1 MNKYAVIKFGSRQYT
16 VYENDVFE
24 VERQARPLKAEVL
37 FYSDGTKTL
46 VGEPLLKDVV
56 VKMTLLD
63 EKRTR
68 KIVVGRF
75 KSKSRYKKKRGH
87 RQEVSVVRIDRIGM
101 VGDKEEIMET
111 KKPVKIV
118 KEVETAKAV
127 KPAKVVKTEKKEVK
141 KEKKEKTAVKTTKKK
156 AVKKTSKKLAKKVK

>member
-16 VYENDVFE
+16 VCENDVFE
-24 VERQARPLKAEVL
+24 VERQGKPLKAEVL
-37 FYSDGTKTL
+37 FYSDGDKNL
-46 VGEPLLKDVV
+46 LGEPILKNVI

-87 RQEVSVVRIDRIGM
+87 RQEVSVIRIDRIALAGE
-101 VGDKEEIMET
+101 KEEVTENKEPI
-111 KKPVKIV
+111 KII
-118 KEVETAKAV
+118 KEVKTAKV
-127 KPAKVVKTEKKEVK
+127 EK
-141 KEKKEKTAVKTTKKK
+141 KEKKIVAKIAKKEV
-156 AVKKTSKKLAKKVK
+156 VKKTSKKLVKKVKK

>member
-24 VERQARPLKAEVL
+24 VERQAKPLKAEVL
-37 FYSDGTKTL
+37 FYSDGDKSL
-46 VGEPLLKDVV
+46 VGEPILKDVV

-87 RQEVSVVRIDRIGM
+87 RQEVSVVRIDRIALAGE
-101 VGDKEEIMET
+101 KEEVTET
-111 KKPVKIV
+111 KEPIKIA
-118 KEVETAKAV
+118 KESKTTKTVEKI
-127 KPAKVVKTEKKEVK
+127 KVAKTEKKET
-141 KEKKEKTAVKTTKKK
+141 KEKKIVAKTTKKEV
-156 AVKKTSKKLAKKVK
+156 VKKSSKKLVKKVK